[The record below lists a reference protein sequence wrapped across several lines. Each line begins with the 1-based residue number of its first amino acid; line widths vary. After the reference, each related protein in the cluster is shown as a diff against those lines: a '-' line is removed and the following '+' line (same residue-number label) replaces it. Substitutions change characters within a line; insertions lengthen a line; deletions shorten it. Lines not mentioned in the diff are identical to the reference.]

1 MSQSPRAVSAAPTDP
16 DAQAAGKQSVKF
28 KSVGQSRP
36 LPFQNFKNYRKLP
49 VTDRNL
55 FMAGVAAHYHGSVAK
70 GSPWRT
76 ALKYGKRWLFK
87 VPREIAYMVWH
98 HSGQTRKLYGK
109 TVWHQL
115 SEIFRLYC
123 RNGIGADEYYQGGLA
138 SVGQAE
144 HDLMVPYWM
153 YRDALY
159 FSMKVDQSHET
170 VQRICSKSGLT
181 HLVREAGFN
190 APKTLALI
198 DPNGSNEETQFPT
211 INQSFFVKPDRGS
224 QGRHAERWVLQGDEF
239 YLANRNL
246 TVPKHEIIS
255 HLMAKARKIGQSLVV
270 QELIENKDAM
280 KKWAGNALSTAR
292 IITSLPPGQKAK
304 LGPAMVRVPASKLSS
319 VDNIA
324 HGGMGFHVDAHTGVL
339 ALGYSEAGF
348 GPADFSRHSPVT
360 GAEMTGSV
368 VPGWQEATAMVTKLH
383 ETLTDLP
390 VIGWDVGFSEDGP
403 TVIEANMPT
412 GINPP
417 DQVKLGG
424 FFTWTVASCMVEHIA
439 IRLKE
444 AQPKGSRLLV
454 GAECPPLTEID
465 SPAAP
470 GSNSAR

>member
-1 MSQSPRAVSAAPTDP
+1 MNRHESMGSADDKQQANPTSNEP
-16 DAQAAGKQSVKF
+16 MVPF
-28 KSVGQSRP
+28 KTLGQSRP
-36 LPFQNFKNYRKLP
+36 LPFQNFRNYRKLP
-49 VTDRNL
+49 ITDRNL
-55 FMAGVAAHYHGSVAK
+55 FMAAVAAYYHGSIAK
-70 GSPWRT
+70 GRPWRT
-76 ALKYGKRWLFK
+76 ALKYGKRWLFR

-109 TVWHQL
+109 TVLQQL
-115 SEIFRLYC
+115 AEILRLYI

-138 SVGQAE
+138 SVGRAE

-159 FSMKVDQSHET
+159 FSMKVDRSHKT

-181 HLVREAGFN
+181 EMVRDAGFN

-198 DPNGSNEETQFPT
+198 DPNAPNEDTQFPA
-211 INQSFFVKPDRGS
+211 IEQSFFVKPDRGS
-224 QGRHAERWVLQGDEF
+224 QGRHAERWVLRQDGF
-239 YLANRNL
+239 FLANRNL
-246 TVPKHEIIS
+246 TVPKDDIVD
-255 HLMAKARKIGQSLVV
+255 HLMAKAQAIGLPLVV
-270 QELIENKDAM
+270 QELVENKDAM

-292 IITSLPPGQKAK
+292 IITSLPPGQTAK
-304 LGPAMVRVPASKLSS
+304 LGPAMVRIPAGKESS

-324 HGGMGFHVDAHTGVL
+324 HGGMGFHVDAHSGVL

-348 GPADFSRHSPVT
+348 GPADFSRHSAVT
-360 GAEMTGSV
+360 GAEMTGSI
-368 VPGWQEATAMVTKLH
+368 VPGWHQATKMVTKLH

-390 VIGWDVGFSEDGP
+390 VIGWDVGFSEKGP

-444 AQPKGSRLLV
+444 TQPKGSRFLV
-454 GAECPPLTEID
+454 GAECPPLLEID
-465 SPAAP
+465 RPAAP
-470 GSNSAR
+470 GSNTAR